1 MKKIAR
7 NIAGT
12 LLLLLGVVGIFLPLL
27 QGFLFIALGIGMLDF
42 ERKTWVLARTRR
54 WLRRRGV
61 SRKLLMYPSH
71 ARRARR
77 VEKRRQHKLRDTR
90 RLDLE
95 KVID

>member
-7 NIAGT
+7 NIAGV
-12 LLLLLGVVGIFLPLL
+12 LLLLLGVLGIFLPLL

-42 ERKTWVLARTRR
+42 ERKTWVLAR
-54 WLRRRGV
+54 LRRGLRHRGV
-61 SRKLLMYPSH
+61 PRKLLMYPSH

-77 VEKRRQHKLRDTR
+77 IEKRRQHKLRDTR